1 MSSLRNTS
9 NPSEPRYTAFRI
21 SSREL
26 DDHTSVISVEGELD
40 LASAPNLKWTMVDL
54 LRAGRGQ
61 LVLDLSQVNFMDS
74 TALGVLIGLDRN
86 LSAGERIAIACL
98 RPSVAKIFEL
108 TGLDGA
114 LQTFATVRDALEY
127 ARGRV
132 APAG

>member
-1 MSSLRNTS
+1 MPRLSNTS
-9 NPSEPRYTAFRI
+9 NLSEPRHTAFRI
-21 SSREL
+21 SVREV
-26 DDHTSVISVEGELD
+26 DTRTSVISVEGELD
-40 LASAPNLKWTMVDL
+40 LASAPNLKWTLVDL
-54 LRAGRGQ
+54 LGAGRGQ
-61 LVLDLSQVNFMDS
+61 LVLDLSQVVFMDS

-86 LSAGERIAIACL
+86 LNAGERIAIACL

-114 LQTFATVRDALEY
+114 LHISATVDEALDY